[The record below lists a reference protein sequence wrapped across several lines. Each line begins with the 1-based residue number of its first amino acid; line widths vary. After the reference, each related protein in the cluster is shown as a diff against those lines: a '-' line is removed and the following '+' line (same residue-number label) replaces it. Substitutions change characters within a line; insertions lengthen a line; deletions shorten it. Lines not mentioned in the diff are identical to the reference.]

1 MSSGFVSEKE
11 LAEARLKRQEEWEK
25 VRTADQPLE
34 APETDYDPR
43 SLFERLEEQRKKRD
57 LEFEESRKLKNMIK
71 GLDDDE
77 IDFLDLVDQK
87 KLEAERN
94 KSIDEEREL
103 RDYRNR
109 VSNLQEQS
117 MEQRLQAEI
126 KGVVKKNSVN
136 TIQRNCRLS
145 QNQLLKGGLVMKK
158 NDSQIRKRKLSES
171 EPQEDQ
177 TDKEKKLRNDST
189 NDETS
194 KTTSDT
200 TDKTNG
206 NKVNGTNETTSKKE
220 TNIVTTSEPVLKCI
234 GILPGLGYYTGNSS
248 SDSDAESSDIEEVVY
263 EKVQYDITGRKIE
276 EKHKDD
282 DS

>member
-34 APETDYDPR
+34 APEIDYDPR

-94 KSIDEEREL
+94 KTIDEEREL
-103 RDYRNR
+103 LDYRNR
-109 VSNLQEQS
+109 VANLQEQS

-136 TIQRNCRLS
+136 SIQRNCRLS

-158 NDSQIRKRKLSES
+158 NDSQIRKRKISEC
-171 EPQEDQ
+171 EQEDQ
-177 TDKEKKLRNDST
+177 EKKLRNDST
-189 NDETS
+189 NVETS
-194 KTTSDT
+194 KVTNDT
-200 TDKTNG
+200 DITNG
-206 NKVNGTNETTSKKE
+206 QVNGNNEASQKKE
-220 TNIVTTSEPVLKCI
+220 TNIVTTSEPILKCI

-263 EKVQYDITGRKIE
+263 EKVQYDLAGRKIE